1 MVDNGLSGNF
11 TNAMAHILERISL
24 DFGRNCANQEGWLG
38 QWCGGLQATLVSFF
52 IGIKETQGLVLSAI
66 WPTFSTSSIL

>member
-1 MVDNGLSGNF
+1 MVDKGLSGNF
-11 TNAMAHILERISL
+11 TNVMAHILERISL
-24 DFGRNCANQEGWLG
+24 LGGIVCNQEGWSG